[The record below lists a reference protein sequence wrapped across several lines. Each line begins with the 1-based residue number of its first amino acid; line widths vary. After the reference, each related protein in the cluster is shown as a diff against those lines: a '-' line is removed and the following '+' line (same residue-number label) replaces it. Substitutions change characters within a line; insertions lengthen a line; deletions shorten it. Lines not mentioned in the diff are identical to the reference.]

1 MRKIKNLNI
10 AIVGLGNIGLN
21 LYKHLIKNKQNI
33 KKKTNVNLDIKYVSA
48 KNRFKKR
55 KANIPK
61 KKWLKNYLYASKRP
75 DIDLVVELIGGSE
88 GPARKLVFNSLK
100 NKKHVVT
107 ANKALISKHGDS
119 LSKLAEKNKVNL
131 EFEAAVAG
139 GVPIIR
145 VIKEGLIT
153 NKINKICGILNG
165 TSNYILSKMFEKNKN
180 FNDVLNDAKKLG
192 YAESN
197 PIADLNGDDAKSKI
211 QILASLAFN
220 SLINREK
227 INVEGIKEVDQID
240 IQNAKL
246 LDYKIKHLAIA
257 EIKKNRL
264 IQRVH
269 PCMVPTDSFI
279 SNINGVLNAVIIDGI
294 PIGRFTIQGEGA
306 GPGPT
311 TSSLVSDICSILR
324 GNVKLPFS
332 IPSKKRKKIKSIDIS
347 GETFSSYIRI
357 DVNDITGVL
366 SSVTKIL
373 SKNRVSVKRLI
384 QNPLKSKKFSSII
397 IISHKAK
404 NSSLVKT
411 IKELSNKNFVINKPK
426 FFRIEDIWVK

>member
-10 AIVGLGNIGLN
+10 SIVGLGNIGLN

-384 QNPLKSKKFSSII
+384 QNPFKNRKFASII
-397 IISHKAK
+397 IITHKSK
-404 NSSLVKT
+404 NSNLVNS
-411 IKELSNKNFVINKPK
+411 IKELSNKKFVINKPK
-426 FFRIEDIWVK
+426 FFRIEEI

>member
-192 YAESN
+192 YAERN

-384 QNPLKSKKFSSII
+384 QNPFKNRKFASII
-397 IISHKAK
+397 IITHKSK
-404 NSSLVKT
+404 NSNLVNS
-411 IKELSNKNFVINKPK
+411 IKELSNKKFVINKPK
-426 FFRIEDIWVK
+426 FFRIEEI